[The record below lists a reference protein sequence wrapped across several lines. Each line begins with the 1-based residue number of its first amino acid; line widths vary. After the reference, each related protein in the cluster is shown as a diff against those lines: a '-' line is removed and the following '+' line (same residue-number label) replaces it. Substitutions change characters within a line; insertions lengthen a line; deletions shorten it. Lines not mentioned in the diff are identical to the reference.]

1 MNIFFGTDGWRA
13 LLDKEINTTSV
24 AVVAQAFAEYV
35 LQEGGESPSVAVGY
49 DSRRCSGEFAA
60 VFARVLAGNGIEVL
74 LSDRIVPTPVL
85 SFTVTDRHCFAGVMV
100 TASHNPPRYNGIKFK
115 AAYGGPF
122 SLDQTKAVEA
132 LLYRTE
138 PVLSPES
145 PKTVN
150 LLPAYV
156 AHVESRIDFAAIRK
170 AGIRPLVD
178 SMGGAGGTL
187 LPEILEKNGCPADT
201 VYGSPSE
208 DFYGRLPEPIA
219 SNLSPLGEAL
229 VSAHGAYA
237 IGLATDGDAD
247 RLGVCLETGS
257 FLSAQTTILLLVDYL
272 KRVRRLPGAIVHTS
286 SVTGLLRKHFFSPE
300 TPVYDVQVGFKYIT
314 DIMVRE
320 TVCFGGEESGGFG
333 YAIHLPERDG
343 IFSGLLFLEMLSE
356 SGFSTL
362 SAYVEEREKVLGKPH
377 YARTDVV
384 CDRPDRTALLP
395 RLHAAALSSVAG
407 FPVVSEQT
415 FLSSRGIVNG
425 IKYILEG
432 DCRWLL
438 IRASET
444 ESIVRYYAEGQDDAE
459 VQRLLS
465 AGPALLSSEQG
476 IPSETVAVRPL
487 P

>member
-138 PVLSPES
+138 PVFSPES
-145 PKTVN
+145 PKTVD
-150 LLPAYV
+150 LIPAYV

-170 AGIRPLVD
+170 AGVRPLVD

-187 LPEILEKNGCPADT
+187 LQEILEKNGCPADT

-208 DFYGRLPEPIA
+208 DFSGRLPEPIA

-229 VSAHGAYA
+229 VSAPGVYA

-247 RLGVCLETGS
+247 RLGVCLETGP

-286 SVTGLLRKHFFSPE
+286 SVTGLLRKHFLSPE

-333 YAIHLPERDG
+333 CCSWRCCP
-343 IFSGLLFLEMLSE
+343 SPV
-356 SGFSTL
+356 
-362 SAYVEEREKVLGKPH
+362 SAPCRPMWKNGK
-377 YARTDVV
+377 RCWENRIT
-384 CDRPDRTALLP
+384 
-395 RLHAAALSSVAG
+395 
-407 FPVVSEQT
+407 
-415 FLSSRGIVNG
+415 
-425 IKYILEG
+425 
-432 DCRWLL
+432 
-438 IRASET
+438 RASMSFAT
-444 ESIVRYYAEGQDDAE
+444 VRTGPPCCPGSMPQPFLPWRDFRWSRNRRSSLPA
-459 VQRLLS
+459 VLS
-465 AGPALLSSEQG
+465 TGSNTFWRVTAAGC
-476 IPSETVAVRPL
+476 
-487 P
+487 